1 MSRRRLS
8 VPKRHCAACLLAL
21 SVGSAGQLLAAAPPA
36 PAARPGAA
44 PAATAPAP
52 AENTGFH
59 DEVAVG
65 FVLVPAVVRTRS
77 GYVNDL
83 KRNDFRVFVDG
94 KPVAVESF
102 DRGTDAPVSL
112 VFLQDLS
119 GSMGIAEKL
128 DASREA
134 VRFFLDQQKP
144 GDQFALASFSGDLV
158 QVDVPFTADPQPL
171 REAVS
176 AWEASG
182 TTALNDAVAWLP
194 EITAEQMSFKR
205 AAILITDGVDNRS
218 TMTPQQARDA
228 VRKAELPVYV
238 LGLDAGSPYVL
249 GEDGKKVWRLADT
262 LNLLAVLTGGRYY
275 PVNGPYDM
283 KEACAAIAEDLRH
296 QYVLGFSTSNSGA
309 SGYHSLRV
317 EVAGRSRTVMFRRG
331 YRGGPPLAAAAPAK

>member
-1 MSRRRLS
+1 MARRRS
-8 VPKRHCAACLLAL
+8 TVPKRHCVACLLAL
-21 SVGSAGQLLAAAPPA
+21 SVGSAGQLLAAAPSTPA
-36 PAARPGAA
+36 PRPGAT

-83 KRNDFRVFVDG
+83 KKNDFHVFVDG
-94 KPVAVESF
+94 KPVTVESF

-134 VRFFLDQQKP
+134 VRYFLDQQKP

-158 QVDVPFTADPQPL
+158 QVDVPFTNDPQPL

-218 TMTPQQARDA
+218 TMTPEQAREA
-228 VRKAELPVYV
+228 VRKAELPV
-238 LGLDAGSPYVL
+238 YVL

-296 QYVLGFSTSNSGA
+296 QYVLGFSTSNAGTP
-309 SGYHSLRV
+309 GYHSLRV